1 MKKITLLFLL
11 SICGFATMAQE
22 VFYKGTI
29 ATNVSI
35 GLGNNASGFG
45 MGFPPVS
52 LAVDYGIVDNLIMGE
67 NGSIGI
73 GGYFGFATN
82 GERYDLFG
90 YSYKARYTR
99 MAFGVRG
106 TFHYQFLDK
115 LDTYAGLMLGLY
127 TYSWKYDYSGSY
139 DPYDYYYYGL
149 NNNSNSSDF
158 AFSAFVGARYYFN
171 DNLGVNAEVG
181 YGFTYL
187 SAGITYRINTR
198 EYGTSEYTNGEGSLF
213 GSLDIEALR
222 NNKAV
227 VLDNITFEK
236 NSSKL
241 SASSE
246 DGINTIVNFMNT
258 YPDAVVIIDGH
269 TDDTGDPDYNMSLSK
284 MRADSVKA
292 ALVEKGV
299 AEGRIK
305 TEGYGATKPLYPN
318 DSEENRAL
326 NRRVE
331 LKGTSIN
338 SPF

>member
-1 MKKITLLFLL
+1 MKKITLMIIL
-11 SICGFATMAQE
+11 SFCGLVTMAQE

-35 GLGNNASGFG
+35 GLGNNVSGLG
-45 MGFPPVS
+45 MGFPPMS

-82 GERYDLFG
+82 GERYDYFG
-90 YSYKARYTR
+90 ISYKARYTR

-127 TYSWKYDYSGSY
+127 TYRWKYNWMDSY
-139 DPYDYYYYGL
+139 DPYYNYYDYYGL
-149 NNNSNSSDF
+149 NNSSTADF

-171 DNLGVNAEVG
+171 DNFGVNAELG

-198 EYGTSEYTNGEGSLF
+198 QYGTSEYNSKGSSLF

-305 TEGYGATKPLYPN
+305 TEGYGATRPIRPN

-331 LKGTSIN
+331 LK
-338 SPF
+338 FDR

>member
-11 SICGFATMAQE
+11 CFCGFVTMSQE

-35 GLGNNASGFG
+35 GLGNNVSGFG
-45 MGFPPVS
+45 LGFPPVS

-82 GERYDLFG
+82 GKTYNYLD

-127 TYSWKYDYSGSY
+127 TYNWKYDWSGNY
-139 DPYDYYYYGL
+139 HYDYYYSPR
-149 NNNSNSSDF
+149 NSNTSDF
-158 AFSAFVGARYYFN
+158 AFSAFVGSRYYFN
-171 DNLGVNAEVG
+171 DNWGINAEVG

-198 EYGTSEYTNGEGSLF
+198 KYNTSPYKDDRSSLF
-213 GSLDIEALR
+213 DNLDIEALR
-222 NNKAV
+222 NNKSV
-227 VLDNITFEK
+227 ILDNITFES
-236 NSSKL
+236 NSSEL

-246 DGINTIVNFMNT
+246 NGINSIVNFLNT

-269 TDDTGDPDYNMSLSK
+269 TDDTGDPGYNMSLSK
-284 MRADSVKA
+284 MRANSVKA
-292 ALVEKGV
+292 ALVEKGI
-299 AEGRIK
+299 AEDRIK
-305 TEGYGATKPLYPN
+305 TEGYGATRPLRPN

-331 LKGTSIN
+331 LK
-338 SPF
+338 FDK

>member
-1 MKKITLLFLL
+1 MKRLTLLLILSFLGL
-11 SICGFATMAQE
+11 ASMAQE

-35 GLGNNASGFG
+35 GLGNSVTGFG
-45 MGFPPVS
+45 LGLPPVS

-73 GGYFGFATN
+73 GGYLGFATN
-82 GERYDLFG
+82 GERYDYFG

-139 DPYDYYYYGL
+139 DPYDDYYYGL

-171 DNLGVNAEVG
+171 DNFGVNTEIG

-187 SAGITYRINTR
+187 SAGLTYRINTR
-198 EYGTSEYTNGEGSLF
+198 EYSKGFHNAEGSF
-213 GSLDIEALR
+213 GSIDINALK
-222 NNKAV
+222 NDQAV
-227 VLDNITFEK
+227 ILENITFK
-236 NSSKL
+236 SNSSEL
-241 SASSE
+241 SPSSE
-246 DGINTIVNFMNT
+246 EGINTIVNFMNT

-284 MRADSVKA
+284 MRTDSVKA

-305 TEGYGATKPLYPN
+305 TEGYGATRPLYPN

-331 LKGTSIN
+331 LK
-338 SPF
+338 FDK